1 MADALQPGDLPPT
14 DLKATDL
21 QQHLPAARDLLDA
34 LPCQPWPA
42 PAFAAA
48 LLDWFKQHGRTD
60 LPWQRQPTPY
70 RVWVSEIMLQQTQVG
85 VVIPY
90 FERFMA
96 RFPDLPALD
105 AADQDDVLHLWSG
118 LGYYARARNL
128 HRAART
134 LLEQHRGQLPEDI
147 DALQALPG
155 IGRST
160 AGAILSLALGRR
172 HPILDGNCKRVLA
185 RCYGVEGWP
194 GRSSVLAELWRLA
207 DKLTPADGVAGFNQA
222 MMDLGAT
229 LCTRSA
235 PGCARCPLAAHCVAF
250 RQGRPDAYPAPK
262 PRRNHPVRQ
271 TRMLLVFDAAG
282 RVLLQRRPP
291 SGVWGGLWVP
301 PELGAGQEA
310 ADWCRI
316 HLGCGIARLE
326 ILPRRRH
333 TFTHFQLDIQ
343 SLAVWPMAARPLMAQ
358 LGANATGVAE
368 SGEQTWVDPLEPGR
382 VGLPAPVRRLL
393 AEAADLAVDPD
404 RSNAGST

>member
-1 MADALQPGDLPPT
+1 MTDDLRPGGLPLTAPKAKDLRR
-14 DLKATDL
+14 
-21 QQHLPAARDLLDA
+21 HRPAASDPPDV
-34 LPCQPWPA
+34 LPRQPWPA

-48 LLDWFKQHGRTD
+48 LLDWFKLHGRTD

-96 RFPDLPALD
+96 RFPDLPALA
-105 AADQDDVLHLWSG
+105 AADQDEVLSLWSG

-134 LLEQHRGQLPEDI
+134 LMQQQGGLFPQDI
-147 DALQALPG
+147 DQLQALPG

-185 RCYGVEGWP
+185 RCYAVAGWP

-207 DKLTPADGVAGFNQA
+207 DRLTPADDAAAFNQA

-235 PGCARCPLAAHCVAF
+235 PSCSRCPLAAHCLAF
-250 RQGRPDAYPAPK
+250 QQGRADAYPEPK
-262 PRRNHPVRQ
+262 PRRHHPVRQ
-271 TRMLLVFDAAG
+271 TRMLLVSDADG
-282 RVLLQRRPP
+282 RILLQRRPP

-326 ILPRRRH
+326 ILPPRRH

-343 SLAVWPMAARPLMAQ
+343 TLAVWTSVCPPIATMQAASA
-358 LGANATGVAE
+358 AGVAE
-368 SGEQTWVDPLEPGR
+368 GVDQAWVKPAEPGK
-382 VGLPAPVRRLL
+382 VGLPAPVRRML
-393 AEAADLAVDPD
+393 AEVAAIGRDANQPITGL
-404 RSNAGST
+404 T